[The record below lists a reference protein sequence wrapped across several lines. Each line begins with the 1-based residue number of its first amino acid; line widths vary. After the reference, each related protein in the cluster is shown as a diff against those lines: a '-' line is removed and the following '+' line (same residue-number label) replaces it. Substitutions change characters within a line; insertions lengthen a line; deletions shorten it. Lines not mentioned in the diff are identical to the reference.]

1 MILFNTNWKSWKLIL
16 FYFSQ
21 IMFIFA
27 LPFLA
32 LIKRRTLWTSIS
44 MIITSLGLML
54 CALPFFI
61 RDKSS
66 YVGGWNG
73 HQSNSMFCNPDNQN
87 KSLHSDEFC
96 LKHRVRDTGGMIT
109 IFIGFFI
116 SGIGSSFF
124 HSFGIPYMDDNTTKN
139 KSPLLLGLVYG
150 TRTLGPGL
158 GSILGG
164 YCLTLY
170 VYPGL
175 EGDLVEGDEGK

>member
-1 MILFNTNWKSWKLIL
+1 
-16 FYFSQ
+16 
-21 IMFIFA
+21 MFIFA

-44 MIITSLGLML
+44 MIITSCGLLL

-73 HQSNSMFCNPDNQN
+73 QQSNTMFCSSGSGEQN
-87 KSLHSDEFC
+87 SDITSDEFC
-96 LKHRVRDTGGMIT
+96 LNHRVRDTGGMIT

-158 GSILGG
+158 GSILGAH
-164 YCLTLY
+164 CLTLY

-175 EGDLVEGDEGK
+175 EGDLVEGDQGK